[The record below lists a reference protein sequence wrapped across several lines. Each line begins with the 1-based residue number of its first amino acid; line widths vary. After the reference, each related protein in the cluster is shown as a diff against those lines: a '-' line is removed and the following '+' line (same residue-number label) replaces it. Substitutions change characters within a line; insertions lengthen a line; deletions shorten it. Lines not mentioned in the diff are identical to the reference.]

1 MKLPDAATNALTN
14 SVVPGANSVAAVTA
28 AAQVRIIYD
37 GLSFKIRDWFFVS
50 YNFSIANSSN
60 LLQQTLQL

>member
-28 AAQVRIIYD
+28 AAQVRIIYY
-37 GLSFKIRDWFFVS
+37 GLSLKIRD
-50 YNFSIANSSN
+50 
-60 LLQQTLQL
+60 

>member
-28 AAQVRIIYD
+28 AAQVRIIPD
-37 GLSFKIRDWFFVS
+37 DFRLKI
-50 YNFSIANSSN
+50 
-60 LLQQTLQL
+60 

>member
-37 GLSFKIRDWFFVS
+37 GLSLKIRD
-50 YNFSIANSSN
+50 
-60 LLQQTLQL
+60 